1 MSCINKNLTNHRH
14 KTKIIDFATIDNEE
28 LIQYFI
34 IATMQLWAFEKMDEG
49 VNLPEIEYNE
59 GNYLEFAN
67 DAKLAGV
74 DGLILVDLP
83 IEEDAELLAHL
94 NAKGIS
100 TIRLIAPTT
109 PEARV
114 EQILQTASGFVYYI
128 SMAGVT
134 GTKNVNPNTI
144 APYVQLIKKHS
155 KLPVAVGFGIKTP
168 QHARDVSIYS
178 DAVVIGSV
186 LVEKIENYVK
196 TYSSKSAPEKL
207 VEEIS
212 EFVASVKNVL

>member
-1 MSCINKNLTNHRH
+1 
-14 KTKIIDFATIDNEE
+14 
-28 LIQYFI
+28 
-34 IATMQLWAFEKMDEG
+34 
-49 VNLPEIEYNE
+49 
-59 GNYLEFAN
+59 
-67 DAKLAGV
+67 
-74 DGLILVDLP
+74 
-83 IEEDAELLAHL
+83 
-94 NAKGIS
+94 
-100 TIRLIAPTT
+100 
-109 PEARV
+109 
-114 EQILQTASGFVYYI
+114 
-128 SMAGVT
+128 MAGVT